1 MILIKID
8 SLSTQE
14 LRNIAE
20 REGIEEYATLDRAD
34 LIQVLREI
42 YEEDDD
48 VAGR

>member
-20 REGIEEYATLDRAD
+20 QEGVEGFDSLDREDRD
-34 LIQVLREI
+34 LLFP
-42 YEEDDD
+42 EEGG
-48 VAGR
+48 GRDGI